1 MSLQYMFTV
10 HVHMHNHTYMP
21 YVWPHGESFC
31 FKLPDSRTGLRVRA
45 CVRAYVVVRACVL
58 HACMCACV
66 RAYVCVDHTVISV
79 HVLSYT
85 SSGLTEDR
93 LAIRVSFVNNES
105 FHFCVAKPSEWK
117 WWVPCGLSTARMWM
131 ITSLPPSLP
140 SHPDGGQ
147 RSNPVSAIIQGR
159 RVGLYCDVAS

>member
-1 MSLQYMFTV
+1 MRTCICTV
-10 HVHMHNHTYMP
+10 M
-21 YVWPHGESFC
+21 
-31 FKLPDSRTGLRVRA
+31 
-45 CVRAYVVVRACVL
+45 RACVL
-58 HACMCACV
+58 HACMCACE

-117 WWVPCGLSTARMWM
+117 SWVERVEMVGALWLEHCMDVDDYLPL
-131 ITSLPPSLP
+131 SLPPSLP

-147 RSNPVSAIIQGR
+147 RSNPESAITQGGR
-159 RVGLYCDVAS
+159 MGLYCDVAS

>member
-1 MSLQYMFTV
+1 MLACLNIIIAVSTSLCHVMSDYNVHVHNNYRGCNAVFGAIMSLQYMFTV

-58 HACMCACV
+58 HVCMCACV

-85 SSGLTEDR
+85 S
-93 LAIRVSFVNNES
+93 
-105 FHFCVAKPSEWK
+105 
-117 WWVPCGLSTARMWM
+117 
-131 ITSLPPSLP
+131 
-140 SHPDGGQ
+140 
-147 RSNPVSAIIQGR
+147 
-159 RVGLYCDVAS
+159 